1 MLNFNLKK
9 VWQSGNGTPNPKMMN
24 GTVSGDNI
32 RSWFASMV
40 QGTIPSSN
48 YGGGLFVHIGTGD
61 TEPAFDDYDMTL
73 NSSLTAIAHSYNDTT
88 ASSTH
93 DMISR
98 TSTYR
103 NDGNAPITVKE
114 VAIVGF
120 ISSNITS
127 ISNVYDKSKMILFAR
142 SVLET
147 PITIG
152 VGEAYAFT
160 YAIGI

>member
-1 MLNFNLKK
+1 MLNFNFKK
-9 VWQSGNGTPNPKMMN
+9 VWQSGNGTPQPKMMN
-24 GTVSGDNI
+24 GTTSGDNI
-32 RSWFASMV
+32 RSWFSTMV
-40 QGTIPSSN
+40 QWAIPSSS

-61 TEPAFDDYDMTL
+61 VEPTYDDYDMTL
-73 NSSLTAIAHSYNDTT
+73 DSNLTAISHSYNDTT

-103 NDGNAPITVKE
+103 NNGNAPITIKE
-114 VAIVGF
+114 IGLVGF
-120 ISSNITS
+120 ISSTIGS
-127 ISNVYDKSKMILFAR
+127 ASAVYDKSKMILFAR

-152 VGEAYAFT
+152 VGESYAFT
-160 YAIGI
+160 YAIGV